1 MCVNVV
7 FKRYERKCHI
17 YWKVDLG
24 QRSMLKLPREP
35 SKMESSAQN
44 LVATDMGHV
53 DTDCTGIKAEFD
65 DIRQWCKVK
74 IDLCKH
80 GVLPGEEEEF
90 LAKIQV
96 KPYSDFL
103 FASFVQSGF

>member
-7 FKRYERKCHI
+7 IKRYERKCHI

-53 DTDCTGIKAEFD
+53 EPIALVSKPNLTIYDSG
-65 DIRQWCKVK
+65 
-74 IDLCKH
+74 
-80 GVLPGEEEEF
+80 
-90 LAKIQV
+90 AK
-96 KPYSDFL
+96 
-103 FASFVQSGF
+103 